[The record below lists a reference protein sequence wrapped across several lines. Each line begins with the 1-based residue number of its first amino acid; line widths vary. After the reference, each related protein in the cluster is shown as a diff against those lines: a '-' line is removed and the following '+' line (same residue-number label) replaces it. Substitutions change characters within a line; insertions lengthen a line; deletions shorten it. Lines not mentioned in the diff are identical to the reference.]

1 MNLCFSIRQK
11 FKSGNA
17 PVPGGGQV
25 ARTLDASGEGVV
37 GRSGAGWLPRWLTA
51 DHPLPW
57 LLPMT
62 AMLLAFGVYPLLYSL
77 WLSFQERNRLTRQYE
92 FAGLKQWAAAFADE
106 RMWHAL
112 TVTLTYTV
120 AALVVQLVLGML
132 IALLLDT
139 DRRGYGF
146 LRALMTLPLVV
157 PPAVT
162 GMMFLLMQDGQFGV
176 LNHYFVQLGLIDRS
190 SPMLGTPS
198 TALIGLMLA
207 DVWQWTPFMVLI
219 FLAGLRALP
228 KEPYEAAAIDGASA
242 VQQFWH
248 LTLPMLGRVIGIAV
262 LIRGI
267 DLFRIYDYV
276 YVMTGGGP
284 GTTTETMSFYA
295 GRVFGVANFPYAA
308 TLSLITLIALNLLAA
323 LTVKIGRVRF

>member
-1 MNLCFSIRQK
+1 
-11 FKSGNA
+11 
-17 PVPGGGQV
+17 V
-25 ARTLDASGEGVV
+25 ATTLGASD
-37 GRSGAGWLPRWLTA
+37 GRVTGSRGAAWLPRWLTA
-51 DHPLPW
+51 EHPLPW

-62 AMLLAFGVYPLLYSL
+62 AMLLAFGVYPLLYSV
-77 WLSFQERNRLTRQYE
+77 WLSLQERSRVTRRFE
-92 FAGLKQWAAAFADE
+92 FVGLKQWHAAFADE

-112 TVTLTYTV
+112 GVTFTYTLV
-120 AALVVQLVLGML
+120 ALSIQLVLGMAL
-132 IALLLDT
+132 ALLLDT

-146 LRALMTLPLVV
+146 LRACMTLPLVV

-176 LNHYFVQLGLIDRS
+176 LNYYFVQAGLIDATR
-190 SPMLGTPS
+190 PMLGNPA

-242 VQQFWH
+242 LQQFRH
-248 LTLPMLGRVIGIAV
+248 LTLPMLGRVIAIAV
-262 LIRGI
+262 LIRSV

-284 GTTTETMSFYA
+284 GTTTETLSFYA
-295 GRVFGVANFPYAA
+295 GRVFGIANFPYAA
-308 TLSLITLIALNLLAA
+308 TLSLITLIVLNIAVTLFVRLAR
-323 LTVKIGRVRF
+323 IRF